1 MTRIKWAMTEIVVE
15 KHLATAPRLALAAL
29 GGAVGALAHAP
40 FDWSILVLVPL
51 AVGFFMASQN
61 RSRLDAFFTGWAIG
75 VGYFALTLRWI
86 VEPFQVDAAVHGWM
100 APFALFFLAAGL
112 ALFWGLAFLLAFR
125 RGAIALAVFWTLVE
139 LGRAYVFTGF
149 PWGNFAQ
156 TLLDTPFQSLLP
168 IIGPQGLTFALLL
181 FVALLFGGWARA
193 CLGIGLCLGLGATL
207 YFAPKPPVRMTD
219 KTVRIV
225 QPNAPQHEKWHPEKG
240 PEFVRRQ
247 LSFTEAPGQVD
258 LVLWPETAIPYLFSN
273 AEIIFEFAAQSS
285 RGVPVVMGVQRDDDQ
300 GRYYNSAVLLDEVGA
315 VRQIYD
321 KHHLVP
327 FGEYMPLPKLFQR
340 LGIAALAERSDGGYT
355 PGPGPQLMELGSLG
369 LALPLICYEA
379 VFPQDLRGTGR
390 PDFLM
395 QLTNDAWFGVDAG
408 PEQHLAQAR
417 MRSIEQGLPMARA
430 ANTGISAMIGPYGQ
444 VLDSLPLDEAG
455 FVDALL
461 PMPLSATV
469 YSRTGDW
476 PASGMILLAS
486 ILVLLRPFLARRD
499 ESD

>member
-1 MTRIKWAMTEIVVE
+1 MTEIVVE

-193 CLGIGLCLGLGATL
+193 CLGIGLCLGLGTTL
-207 YFAPKPPVRMTD
+207 SLAPKPPLQMTD

-285 RGVPVVMGVQRDDDQ
+285 RGVPVVMGVQRDGDQ

-444 VLDSLPLDEAG
+444 VLDSLSLDEAG
-455 FVDALL
+455 YVDALL

-476 PASGMILLAS
+476 PANGVIILAS
-486 ILVLLRPFLARRD
+486 ILVLLRPFLAGRN

>member
-1 MTRIKWAMTEIVVE
+1 MTEIIVE
-15 KHLATAPRLALAAL
+15 KHLATAPRMALAVL
-29 GGAVGALAHAP
+29 GGALGAFAHAP

-51 AVGFFMASQN
+51 LTGFFLAQRN
-61 RSRLDAFFTGWAIG
+61 QSRVGAFFTGWAIG
-75 VGYFALTLRWI
+75 VGYFAVTLRWI

-156 TLLDTPFQSLLP
+156 ALLDTPFQSLLST
-168 IIGPQGLTFALLL
+168 IGPQGLTLALLL

-193 CLGIGLCLGLGATL
+193 CLGIGLCFGLGATL
-207 YFAPKPPVRMTD
+207 YLAPKMPLQMTD
-219 KTVRIV
+219 KTIRIV

-247 LSFTEAPGQVD
+247 LSYTEAPGQVD

-273 AEIIFEFAAQSS
+273 AEIIFEFAAQSAD
-285 RGVPVVMGVQRDDDQ
+285 GAPVVMGVQRDDDQ
-300 GRYYNSAVLLDEVGA
+300 GRYFNSAVLLDEVGA

-327 FGEYMPLPKLFQR
+327 FGEYMPFPELFR
-340 LGIAALAERSDGGYT
+340 SLGIAAIAERSDGGYT
-355 PGPGPQLMELGSLG
+355 PGPGPELMELGDLG
-369 LALPLICYEA
+369 SALPLICYEA
-379 VFPQDLRGTGR
+379 VFPQDLRGTSR

-430 ANTGISAMIGPYGQ
+430 ANTGISAMIGPYGR
-444 VLDSLPLDEAG
+444 VLDSLPLGEAG
-455 FVDALL
+455 FVDAVL
-461 PMPLSATV
+461 PMPLPATI
-469 YSRTGDW
+469 YSRTGDA
-476 PASGMILLAS
+476 PANAVIILMSGLILL
-486 ILVLLRPFLARRD
+486 RHMRTKRREGD
-499 ESD
+499 